1 MGLFGGVEEE
11 PAQNARGG
19 APAPAS
25 AVAATNAATSAVAA
39 TSDGQARQRRGK
51 RD

>member
-19 APAPAS
+19 APAS
-25 AVAATNAATSAVAA
+25 AVAATSAATSAVAA